1 MRKATVT
8 AALLLAIALPALGA
22 KIEGTTTLKDF
33 QPYGTKDKDHK
44 HQGYEL
50 TFQASGKQYSCR
62 TDPKHSVNA
71 IDFVVGSSMKFQ
83 LDGDKAKLKTAEGKD
98 VECKVVRVEAFA
110 ATQ

>member
-8 AALLLAIALPALGA
+8 AALMLAIALPALA
-22 KIEGTTTLKDF
+22 KKIEGTTTLKDF

-50 TFQASGKQYSCR
+50 LFQATGKQYSCR

-71 IDFVVGSSMKFQ
+71 IDFLVGSSVKYE
-83 LDGDKAKLKTAEGKD
+83 LDGNKAKLTSMEGKE
-98 VECKVVRVEAFA
+98 VECMVVRVEAVP
-110 ATQ
+110 ATK